1 MFIRP
6 GKGAQGLAGKNRKLD
21 TRMKK
26 KKYISPR
33 VLNTENVLL
42 ENNLLAGSV
51 VNKNSAVQTKGQ
63 EVVSYDFQSSDFN
76 QVWE

>member
-33 VLNTENVLL
+33 VLNTENVQL
-42 ENNLLAGSV
+42 EDNLLAGSV
-51 VNKNSAVQTKGQ
+51 VDKNTEVKTTGQ
-63 EVVSYDFQSSDFN
+63 EVVSYDFSGSSFN
-76 QVWE
+76 QSWE